1 MLPIMN
7 WKAFFIYLL
16 VVNLLGFFMM
26 GIDKKKAQKDKWRIP
41 ERSLFIITLLC
52 GGIGTNLG
60 MHIFHHKTKKWY
72 FKFGFPSILILEIAL
87 AIYLIFIWNP
97 NI

>member
-7 WKAFFIYLL
+7 WKAFFIYLTI
-16 VVNLLGFFMM
+16 VNLLGFFMM
-26 GIDKKKAQKDKWRIP
+26 GIDKRKAQKDKWRIP
-41 ERSLFIITLLC
+41 ERSLFVITLLG

-60 MHIFHHKTKKWY
+60 MHIFHHKTQKWY
-72 FKFGFPSILILEIAL
+72 FKFGFPSILILEIVL